1 MNDKNLDLNSLKNEK
16 LVALLAPSF
25 AVMFDY
31 PEIILKLRK
40 LGFDKV
46 VELTFGAKLVNHEY
60 HKILKDSKKL
70 MISTVCP
77 GVVETVKNKYPKLVS
92 NLIPVDSPMVATA
105 KICKRVYPNH
115 KTVFIS
121 PCNFKKIEARNSDYI
136 DYVIDYVE
144 LAKLIEN
151 IKVSLL
157 EKASREKGKDNFDM
171 FYNEYT
177 KVYPLSGGLSKTA
190 HLKGIIKP
198 GEEICIDGIVNI
210 IKFLENPDPKVRFL
224 DVTFC
229 VGGCI
234 GGPFVNSNL
243 DIEGRKKRILDYT
256 KKSSALDIPKENKG
270 ILEVAKGVRFRKKY

>member
-16 LVALLAPSF
+16 LVAMLAPSF

-40 LGFDKV
+40 IGFDKV

-60 HKILKDSKKL
+60 HKILKKDKNLK
-70 MISTVCP
+70 ISTVCP
-77 GVVETVKNKYPKLVS
+77 GVAETVKNKYPKYVK
-92 NLIPVDSPMVATA
+92 NLIKVDSPMTATA

-121 PCNFKKIEARNSDYI
+121 PCNFKKTEARNSDYV
-136 DYVIDYVE
+136 DYVIDYME
-144 LAKLIEN
+144 LAKLVSN
-151 IKVSLL
+151 ISV
-157 EKASREKGKDNFDM
+157 KGKDNFDM

-210 IKFLENPDPKVRFL
+210 IKFLENPDPKVRFM

-256 KKSSALDIPKENKG
+256 KKSSALDIPKESKG
-270 ILEVAKGVRFRKKY
+270 ILEVAKGIKFKARY